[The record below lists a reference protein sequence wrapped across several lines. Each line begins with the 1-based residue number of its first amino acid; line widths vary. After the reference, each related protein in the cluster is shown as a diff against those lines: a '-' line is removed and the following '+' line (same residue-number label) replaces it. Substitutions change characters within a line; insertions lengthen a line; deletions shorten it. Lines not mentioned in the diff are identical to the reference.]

1 MTYLHQR
8 QFTLGGER
16 SDAGILA
23 YMASVMPP
31 VDSVMLPIG
40 GSFEQGFSNKCGA
53 AAVWNTLET
62 CDRWLDEPLPTV
74 DTIYEKARLLAGFDP
89 WDKGSLALHCAEAA
103 CQLLDGAANWML
115 LPLDPQV
122 LGNWLLVEKTAIAYA
137 MDWTSGHN
145 VSRIGKNKILF
156 PNAEK
161 VAQGHMISIRGFQKS
176 RSYREGFFL
185 RRKKSVPV
193 FALENT
199 HVRTSDDYFIQAAE
213 IPVQGRMAIVF
224 VPPTH

>member
-1 MTYLHQR
+1 
-8 QFTLGGER
+8 
-16 SDAGILA
+16 
-23 YMASVMPP
+23 MASVMPT
-31 VDSVMLPIG
+31 VDTVMLPIG

-62 CDRWLDEPLPTV
+62 CDRWLD
-74 DTIYEKARLLAGFDP
+74 DP
-89 WDKGSLALHCAEAA
+89 GSLALHCAEAA

-115 LPLDPQV
+115 LPLDPRV
-122 LGNWLLVEKTAIAYA
+122 LANWLLVEKTAIAYA